1 MTESQPEPL
10 FLGPET
16 SESRAV
22 VLPCEPDQFRDFIAG
37 LLGRPQ
43 TIERSIAG
51 PFEVSK
57 SDIENIYHLID
68 QRLMS
73 QNEATLIQFTARIV
87 YDDNSSVLLNS
98 FFDFNSYS
106 EVKPLKSRSAHL
118 GWTFLV
124 KFRNKKYPEKQ
135 QIDISFYGGFV
146 SNTYAEFE
154 VRFGHVPNR
163 AATRGGTIQYRI
175 SHTDRT
181 WGTDMDALL
190 DGQLRTLVKTEPRT
204 REALREHSG
213 KIGFLS
219 WLILF
224 SGSLISSV
232 IVTSKLIGHHMI
244 DLTNFSLKEP
254 ITIEQ
259 LAREINVVIQFLIAD
274 PTSHYIIYAIIF
286 NVIALIGTIALAV
299 SIGELASGTQ
309 RSFVLLTAKAI
320 EEKSLWSRSPKNSIF
335 RFFISVVGALVISV
349 IGNTLFYLALK
360 YWTE

>member
-1 MTESQPEPL
+1 MAESQPEPI

-16 SESRAV
+16 SNSRAV

-57 SDIENIYHLID
+57 LDVENIYHLID
-68 QRLMS
+68 QRLTS
-73 QNEATLIQFTARIV
+73 QNEATLVQFTARIV

-98 FFDFNSYS
+98 FFDFASYS
-106 EVKPLKSRSAHL
+106 EVRPLKSWSVHL

-124 KFRNKKYPEKQ
+124 KFRNKQYPEKQ
-135 QIDISFYGGFV
+135 QIDISFYGGPV
-146 SNTYAEFE
+146 SNNVEFE
-154 VRFGHVPNR
+154 VRFGHVPQR
-163 AATRGGTIQYRI
+163 AMNRGGTILYRI

-190 DGQLRTLVKTEPRT
+190 DGQLRTLVKEDSGPRKV
-204 REALREHSG
+204 LRKHAG

-224 SGSLISSV
+224 AGSFVSSV
-232 IVTSKLIGHHMI
+232 VVTSKLIERHAI
-244 DLTNFSLKEP
+244 ELTSFSLKDP

-259 LAREINVVIQFLIAD
+259 LAKEINVVIQFLIAD
-274 PTSHYIIYAIIF
+274 RTSHYMIYAIVF
-286 NVIALIGTIALAV
+286 NVIALIGTIFIAAW
-299 SIGELASGTQ
+299 IGDLASGER

-320 EEKSLWSRSPKNSIF
+320 EERDVWVRSPKNSIF
-335 RFFISVVGALVISV
+335 RFSVSVIGALIISV
-349 IGNTLFYLALK
+349 IGNALFYVALR
-360 YWTE
+360 YWSE